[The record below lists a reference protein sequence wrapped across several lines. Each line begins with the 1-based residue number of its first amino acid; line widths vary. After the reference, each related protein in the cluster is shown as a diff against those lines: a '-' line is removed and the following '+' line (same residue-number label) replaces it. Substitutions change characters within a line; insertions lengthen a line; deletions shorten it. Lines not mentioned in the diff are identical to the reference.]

1 MWKEGVVIILAL
13 SLSPCM
19 CVCARAS
26 ECVMGSLHSPDL
38 YSTRL

>member
-19 CVCARAS
+19 CVCVRARAS
-26 ECVMGSLHSPDL
+26 VLWGHCTALTFIAHA
-38 YSTRL
+38 